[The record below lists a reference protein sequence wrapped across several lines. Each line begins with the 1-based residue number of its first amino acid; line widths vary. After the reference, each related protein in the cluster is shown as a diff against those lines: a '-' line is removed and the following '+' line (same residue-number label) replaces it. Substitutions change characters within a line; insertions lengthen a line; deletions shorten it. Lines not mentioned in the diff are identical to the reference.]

1 MGDRSI
7 SKVSASWLNNSL
19 CWIIVF
25 VVSLL
30 SLPSRWKSWNRWD
43 NDDLDGEVLQE
54 SPKMA
59 AASKFLS
66 SLPYGGA
73 TGNCPIE
80 SQ

>member
-30 SLPSRWKSWNRWD
+30 SLPLEVMDGD
-43 NDDLDGEVLQE
+43 NDDLDGDLLRE
-54 SPKMA
+54 SEDGRSVKVPQLFCHWCHSTLK
-59 AASKFLS
+59 
-66 SLPYGGA
+66 P
-73 TGNCPIE
+73 
-80 SQ
+80 